1 MNRLVSLPR
10 WRECSPRRPGTGGGS
25 ACLSLQVLPTGLL
38 PCPQLRARTTL
49 CPQAGRP
56 LLTDPCCTPLSGCS
70 WPGQSQALTG
80 LFRSEERVRERGKV
94 RGRGG
99 RGQVGSWEQRAGPP
113 GADASPS
120 APGTPARA
128 HACRLVTHLP
138 FLLSFC

>member
-1 MNRLVSLPR
+1 MNRLVSLPL
-10 WRECSPRRPGTGGGS
+10 WRECSPRWPGTGGGS
-25 ACLSLQVLPTGLL
+25 ACLSLQVQQGLL
-38 PCPQLRARTTL
+38 PCPRLRAWAAL

-80 LFRSEERVRERGKV
+80 LFRSEERVRGEGKGEGE
-94 RGRGG
+94 GRG
-99 RGQVGSWEQRAGPP
+99 GQVGSWEQRAGPP